1 MAMRPAFRSVLTA
14 ALLFTASLTFG
25 SNTAVIAPSQ
35 AAEAATKVSERDL
48 RQLFPG
54 RFHAIAR
61 GLIRLNITARADGSL
76 VARRVGKSDTG
87 TWNIRSGQLCIKFSK
102 WLKGRMKCS
111 SVTVKSG
118 WYRTADVAF
127 KKR

>member
-1 MAMRPAFRSVLTA
+1 MRSGFFPVRMAVVLLTA
-14 ALLFTASLTFG
+14 FLAGDASL
-25 SNTAVIAPSQ
+25 IAPSQ
-35 AAEAATKVSERDL
+35 AAEASTRVSERNL

-61 GLIRLNITARADGSL
+61 GLIRINITARADGSL
-76 VARRVGKSDTG
+76 VAQQVGKSDTG

-102 WLKGRMKCS
+102 WLKGRMRCS
-111 SVTVKSG
+111 AVTEKAG

-127 KKR
+127 KKN